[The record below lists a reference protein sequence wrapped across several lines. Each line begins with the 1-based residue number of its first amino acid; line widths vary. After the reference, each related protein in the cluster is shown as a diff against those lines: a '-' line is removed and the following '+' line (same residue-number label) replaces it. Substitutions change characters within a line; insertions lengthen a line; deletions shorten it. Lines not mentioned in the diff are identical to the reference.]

1 MINIFLKYIRIYT
14 LNNDRGAK
22 NLLMLNRSYI
32 LIFRIER
39 RGRPQQ
45 AQNTCLKPDGKM
57 MQDEVLKED

>member
-1 MINIFLKYIRIYT
+1 MTEGLKICSCWIVV
-14 LNNDRGAK
+14 L
-22 NLLMLNRSYI
+22 